1 MLRPYLKIWEWEGIF
16 GGAVKAIFPLWAS
29 VVRELHHQFDKLD
42 DKKIGI
48 SKKFSCTHDQENLNY
63 TALKSSINQE

>member
-1 MLRPYLKIWEWEGIF
+1 MWQTKYASAVPKYLGEGVNF
-16 GGAVKAIFPLWAS
+16 WLFPLWES

-48 SKKFSCTHDQENLNY
+48 SKKISSTHDQENLNY